1 MTKKERATVQGFIN
15 KLTELSIIEEE
26 TLKALQDL
34 NVVYGDG
41 SRWCSWEACLEGILK
56 NTETDDR
63 TKAQAKYQYT
73 RFVKAA
79 AQEDLISDFAGELAD
94 IGFWK

>member
-15 KLTELSIIEEE
+15 KMTELRKIEEE

-34 NVVYGDG
+34 NVEHGDG
-41 SRWCSWEACLEGILK
+41 SRWCSWQACLNGILA
-56 NTETDDR
+56 NPETDER
-63 TKAQAKYQYT
+63 TKAQAKYQYE
-73 RFVKAA
+73 RFVKAT
-79 AQEDLISDFAGELAD
+79 AQEDLIRDFGADLAE